1 MRSILYLAVSAFAAL
16 AAAADNPFNIPSHG
30 YDFTAGSATTLSWK
44 PTTSGTVTLKLQWG
58 SVTPTSGEVIAC
70 ECDCF
75 PLKKKKKNL
84 RVADSG
90 TV

>member
-75 PLKKKKKNL
+75 PLKKKKKPE
-84 RVADSG
+84 SC
-90 TV
+90 